1 MTPWRIQ
8 RYIWAEC
15 YSGDGA
21 MQTLKDC
28 PSPVSE
34 AEALGAI
41 GAFRESQDLTE
52 DLRFWMVN
60 NQNGLLLMNSIEA
73 DAMTLAQYIAGELE
87 R

>member
-15 YSGDGA
+15 YSSNGA

-28 PSPVSE
+28 SSPVSD
-34 AEALGAI
+34 AEAAGVLEQYRQS
-41 GAFRESQDLTE
+41 RELTE
-52 DLRFWMVN
+52 ELRFWMVN
-60 NQNGLLLMNSIEA
+60 VYNGLLLMKSVES
-73 DAMTLAQYIAGELE
+73 DAMTLAQDIDGALE